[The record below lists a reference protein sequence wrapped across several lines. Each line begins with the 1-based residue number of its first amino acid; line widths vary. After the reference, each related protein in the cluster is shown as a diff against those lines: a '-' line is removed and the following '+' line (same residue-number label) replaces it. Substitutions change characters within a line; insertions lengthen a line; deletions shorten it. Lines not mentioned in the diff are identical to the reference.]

1 MLLLFNKNY
10 LLTILLVLLVSVTT
24 TECKE
29 VKTDLQRKNLKGKVK
44 SVRYIDYKAVD
55 KFGELTKGDKSEYNW
70 NNKLTKYD
78 NNGNEIEWNRYN
90 SDGSLDCKYTYKY
103 DNNGNKI
110 EENCYNSDGSLC
122 WKYTYKYD
130 NNGNTIEKNSYKSDG
145 SLYRKYTYKYD
156 NNGNKIEENGYKSD
170 GSLDYKY
177 TYKYDNNG
185 NTIEGNR
192 YNSDG
197 SLDYKYT
204 YKYKYDKYG
213 NWIQKIYFE
222 QKGEKSISLP
232 QTITEQTI
240 EYYK

>member
-103 DNNGNKI
+103 DNNGN
-110 EENCYNSDGSLC
+110 
-122 WKYTYKYD
+122 
-130 NNGNTIEKNSYKSDG
+130 
-145 SLYRKYTYKYD
+145 
-156 NNGNKIEENGYKSD
+156 
-170 GSLDYKY
+170 
-177 TYKYDNNG
+177 
-185 NTIEGNR
+185 TIEGNR

-197 SLDYKYT
+197 SLNYKYT